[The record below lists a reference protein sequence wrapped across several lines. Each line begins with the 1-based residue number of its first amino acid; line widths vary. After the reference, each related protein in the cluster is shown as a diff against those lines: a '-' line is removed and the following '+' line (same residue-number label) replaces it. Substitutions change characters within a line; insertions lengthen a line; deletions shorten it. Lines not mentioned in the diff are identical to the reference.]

1 MPQHPLRKSGGQLP
15 AAAVYVAM
23 TGPTVRFVTFG
34 ETMVQYNARYVGPY
48 REGGDYLEDCAGA
61 ESNVAADLSKLGLPN
76 VETTWVSRLGDD
88 EAGSFI
94 LRELAGR
101 TRVFAP
107 QYAGE
112 YTGLSY
118 LNHHEDGEPVKSY
131 RRAGSA
137 ASRLTFDEVRPHL
150 DGCDLLHVTGITP
163 ALSETCRE
171 TVLEALRY
179 AASAGMPVSFDLN
192 YREQLWEPGEARPV
206 FEEMAGLSSIFKL
219 GYDEAESVWGE
230 GRSAE
235 EYARRFQGMN
245 GGLVVVTLGR
255 DGALAYDGSTVV
267 TEGGIEVRMVDP
279 VGAGDAFV
287 AGLTGAIIRRM
298 TPRRFLAV
306 DASVRLPVLRDAL
319 RTANVCGALMC
330 TRSGD
335 TAAMPTMEEVAQILS
350 ATSS

>member
-1 MPQHPLRKSGGQLP
+1 M
-15 AAAVYVAM
+15 AVG
-23 TGPTVRFVTFG
+23 GPTVRFVTFG

-48 REGGDYLEDCAGA
+48 REGGRLPGGLRGGP
-61 ESNVAADLSKLGLPN
+61 SRMSRADLSRLGLPN

-137 ASRLTFDEVRPHL
+137 ASRLTFEEVRPHL

-163 ALSETCRE
+163 ALSETCKE

-179 AASAGMPVSFDLN
+179 AASAGIPVSFDLN

-206 FEEMAGLSSIFKL
+206 FEEMVGLSSIFKL
-219 GYDEAESVWGE
+219 GYDEAEAVWGE

-235 EYARRFQGMN
+235 EYARWFQGMN

-298 TPRRFLAV
+298 TPRRFPGRRRVGPLTGPAGR
-306 DASVRLPVLRDAL
+306 AAHGQRVRRPDVHAQRRHRRDAHHGGGRADPVRDL
-319 RTANVCGALMC
+319 LLTV
-330 TRSGD
+330 
-335 TAAMPTMEEVAQILS
+335 
-350 ATSS
+350 